1 MKVILL
7 SDVRGTG
14 KAGAIVNV
22 SDGYAANF
30 LFPKKL
36 AKPADAGSMA
46 DIKNKEAS
54 RLHRIETERAEAQ
67 ALADRQNGTVL
78 KIVCRAGTD
87 GRLFGAVT
95 SKSVAE
101 ELKAATGVEVDKKK
115 IQLADAI
122 KTYGSTQVP
131 IKLYAGVEATIT
143 VMVTDK

>member
-54 RLHRIETERAEAQ
+54 RLHRIDTERAEAQ
-67 ALADRQNGTVL
+67 ALAYRLNGTVL
-78 KIVCRAGTD
+78 
-87 GRLFGAVT
+87 
-95 SKSVAE
+95 
-101 ELKAATGVEVDKKK
+101 
-115 IQLADAI
+115 
-122 KTYGSTQVP
+122 
-131 IKLYAGVEATIT
+131 
-143 VMVTDK
+143 